1 MLAIQVLLSG
11 ITSGSIYAIVALGFV
26 LIYKGTRVVHFG
38 LGEQVTLGAY
48 LVIIGQLYAGFPF
61 YLAVAAAV
69 ALAGGFGFLVERCI
83 MRPISYQPVLVQI
96 IGTLAIGLAI
106 REGVRAF
113 MGPHG
118 WPFEFLLSPAPV
130 SVAGIFFAWSNVAII
145 AASLAVMAASFVFFT
160 YSRLGQAVLAACENP
175 VGAYLVG
182 VPVRRVISWIWIMA
196 SVLAALAG
204 ILIAPIITLSPEMGL
219 IGIKGFTAA
228 VLGGFTSLPGAVA
241 GGFLLGVIETATG
254 TYTSSAMKDATTFVL
269 LVLVIILRPHGLFGF
284 AQFKKV

>member
-1 MLAIQVLLSG
+1 MLAVQVLLSG
-11 ITSGSIYAIVALGFV
+11 VTSGSIYAIVALGFV

-48 LVIIGQLYAGFPF
+48 LVIIGELYAGLPF
-61 YLAVAAAV
+61 YPAVAAAIV
-69 ALAGGFGFLVERCI
+69 AAGGIGFLLERCI
-83 MRPISYQPVLVQI
+83 MRPLRPQPVLVQI

-106 REGVRAF
+106 REGLRAF

-130 SVAGIFFAWSNVAII
+130 SVAGIFFAWANIAII
-145 AASLAVMAASFVFFT
+145 AVSLVVMAGWFLFFAHA
-160 YSRLGQAVLAACENP
+160 RLGQAVLAACENP
-175 VGAYLVG
+175 TGAYLVG
-182 VPVRRVISWIWIMA
+182 VPVRGVISWIWIMA
-196 SVLAALAG
+196 SVLAAVAG

-228 VLGGFTSLPGAVA
+228 VLGGFNSLPGAVA

-254 TYTSSAMKDATTFVL
+254 TYTSTAMKDATTF
-269 LVLVIILRPHGLFGF
+269 LVLVIVIILRPHGLFGVR
-284 AQFKKV
+284 QFKKV

>member
-48 LVIIGQLYAGFPF
+48 LVVIGELYAGLPF
-61 YLAVAAAV
+61 YPAVAV
-69 ALAGGFGFLVERCI
+69 AIVSAGAIGLLLERCI
-83 MRPISYQPVLVQI
+83 MRPLRYQPVLVQI
-96 IGTLAIGLAI
+96 IATLAIGLTI
-106 REGVRAF
+106 REGLRAF

-118 WPFEFLLSPAPV
+118 WPLEFLLSPAPV
-130 SVAGIFFAWSNVAII
+130 SAAGIFFAWANIAIVA
-145 AASLAVMAASFVFFT
+145 AALLVMVAWFVFFA

-182 VPVRRVISWIWIMA
+182 VPVRRVISLIWIMA
-196 SVLAALAG
+196 SVLAAVAG

-254 TYTSSAMKDATTFVL
+254 TYTSSAMKDATTFVV

-284 AQFKKV
+284 EQFKKV